1 MGVRPL
7 RRLARRWVPPR
18 APLRSSCVLRFLG
31 YSEYS
36 EYIHQGPAPKR
47 MEKPP
52 DPSKVTRVELAAHM
66 AESVSSIGALA
77 KFVGKAASSP
87 ALHSTVTAFAE
98 YEGLIES
105 TDRMLQKIN
114 QGLLDVEEVLDETS
128 QAIVPAVSSDGL
140 YAAAQPQQQQQ
151 PD

>member
-7 RRLARRWVPPR
+7 RRLARRR
-18 APLRSSCVLRFLG
+18 CAAARSALSSCVLRFLG
-31 YSEYS
+31 
-36 EYIHQGPAPKR
+36 YIHQGPAPKR

-140 YAAAQPQQQQQ
+140 YAAAQPQQ
-151 PD
+151 PG

>member
-7 RRLARRWVPPR
+7 RRLARRRCAAARRPFRLASCASWATSTR
-18 APLRSSCVLRFLG
+18 APR
-31 YSEYS
+31 
-36 EYIHQGPAPKR
+36 QR

-151 PD
+151 PG

>member
-1 MGVRPL
+1 MNGSSASAASRAALGAAHSALSFVL
-7 RRLARRWVPPR
+7 RLALPG
-18 APLRSSCVLRFLG
+18 LI
-31 YSEYS
+31 
-36 EYIHQGPAPKR
+36 YINQGPAPKR

-140 YAAAQPQQQQQ
+140 YAAAQPQQ
-151 PD
+151 PG

>member
-1 MGVRPL
+1 
-7 RRLARRWVPPR
+7 
-18 APLRSSCVLRFLG
+18 
-31 YSEYS
+31 
-36 EYIHQGPAPKR
+36 
-47 MEKPP
+47 
-52 DPSKVTRVELAAHM
+52 M

-114 QGLLDVEEVLDETS
+114 QGLLDVEEVLDETA
-128 QAIVPAVSSDGL
+128 QAVVPPVSSTSL
-140 YAAAQPQQQQQ
+140 YQSEAPS
-151 PD
+151 

>member
-7 RRLARRWVPPR
+7 RRLARRR
-18 APLRSSCVLRFLG
+18 FAAASCVLRFLG
-31 YSEYS
+31 Y
-36 EYIHQGPAPKR
+36 IHRAPRQR

-151 PD
+151 PG